1 MQQAVSKHD
10 AGMYDGIHMESTGT
24 HCPYCALQCGMN
36 LVPTD
41 DRLTVAARDFPTNN
55 GGLCRKGW
63 TAAELLYAPDR
74 LTTPL
79 MRARKGEPLRP
90 VSWNEALDRAVVEI
104 RRIQA
109 AHGRDAF
116 GVFGGGGLT
125 NEKSYMLG
133 KFARVALRTGNID
146 YNGRFC
152 MASAAA
158 ANLRAF
164 GLDRGLPFPLKDICG
179 AQAIMIAGSNPAETM
194 PPIMQYFEEQ
204 RRRGGQLIVI
214 DPRVTATA
222 MAASLHLQLTP
233 GTDAALANGL
243 LHVAIQQGLIDRP
256 FIAGRTI
263 GFDAVRRIAA
273 SYWPYRV
280 ERITGVPARKIIES
294 AHILG
299 TAATAMVLTGRGPE
313 QQSHGVNNVL
323 ALINLVLALGKAGKP
338 NCGYGCLTGQGNGQG
353 GREHGQKTE
362 QLPGYRRLDDQQ
374 HRDEIATI
382 WGIEADDLPWPGLSA
397 CEMFAALGG
406 EIRGLLVV
414 GSNILVSAPEATE
427 LGDRLNELDLLVV
440 ADLFLS
446 ETAARADIVLPVAQ
460 WAEEEGTMTNLEGR
474 VLLRRRIKT
483 PPEGVWTD
491 AQILKGLADR
501 LGAGR
506 HFSADASTTFNE
518 LRRATTGAPAD
529 YAGITYERIA
539 REDGVY
545 WPCPSEDHPGTPRLF
560 QDQFATED
568 GRARFHAVEY
578 EPPAELP
585 DPTYPY
591 FLTTGRVLAQYQS
604 GTQTRRV
611 AQLRA
616 AEPECF
622 VEMHPDTARSLG
634 IASGDMVRLTSRR
647 GRAVMKA
654 RLTPDIR
661 RDTFFVPFHWSGPAS
676 ANALTHAALDPTSRI
691 PELKVCAVRAERLA
705 VESVACGEPSEVIT
719 KH

>member
-1 MQQAVSKHD
+1 MQQAVRQHD
-10 AGMYDGIHMESTGT
+10 AGMYDGIHMESTST
-24 HCPYCALQCGMN
+24 HCPYCALQCGMS
-36 LVPTD
+36 LVPAG
-41 DRLTVAARDFPTNN
+41 DRLTVAARDFPTNH

-79 MRARKGEPLRP
+79 MRARKGEPLLP
-90 VSWNEALDRAVVEI
+90 VSWSEALDRAVEDI
-104 RRIQA
+104 QRIQA

-125 NEKSYMLG
+125 NEKGYMLG
-133 KFARVALRTGNID
+133 KFARLALRTANID

-164 GLDRGLPFPLKDICG
+164 GLDRGLPFPLEDICE

-222 MAASLHLQLTP
+222 RAASLHLQLTP

-243 LHVAIQQGLIDRP
+243 LHIAIQKGLIDCD
-256 FIAGRTI
+256 FIDTRTT
-263 GFDAVRRIAA
+263 GFDAARRVSA
-273 SYWPYRV
+273 SYWPDRV
-280 ERITGVPARKIIES
+280 ERITGVPARKIVEA

-299 TAATAMVLTGRGPE
+299 AAETAMVLTGRGPE

-362 QLPGYRRLDDQQ
+362 QLPGYRRLDDQR
-374 HRDEIATI
+374 HREEIAAV
-382 WGIEADDLPWPGLSA
+382 WGIEAGDLPWPGLSA
-397 CEMFAALGG
+397 CEMFAALGR

-414 GSNILVSAPEATE
+414 GSNILVSAPEAAQ
-427 LGDRLNELDLLVV
+427 LGDRLNDLDLLVV

-474 VLLRRRIKT
+474 VLLRRRLKA

-501 LGAGR
+501 LGAGQ
-506 HFSADASTTFNE
+506 HFSADASTTFDE

-529 YAGITYERIA
+529 YAGITYARIA
-539 REDGVY
+539 SEDGVF

-560 QDQFATED
+560 HERFATED
-568 GRARFHAVEY
+568 GRARFHAIEY
-578 EPPAELP
+578 EPPAEMP

-622 VEMHPDTARSLG
+622 VEMHPDTARGLG
-634 IASGDMVRLTSRR
+634 IASGDMVRLTTRR

-654 RLTPDIR
+654 RVTPDIR
-661 RDTFFVPFHWSGPAS
+661 RDTFFVPFHWSGGAS
-676 ANALTHAALDPTSRI
+676 ANALTHAALDPVSRI
-691 PELKVCAVRAERLA
+691 PEFKVCAVRAEKLA
-705 VESVACGEPSEVIT
+705 VESVARGEPAEVIT